1 MKPGPGYR
9 WALVGAL
16 GLTEMISW
24 GVLYYGYAIFMR
36 PMQLELHLSRT
47 QVSGAFSLGLAVSGV
62 AAVPVG
68 RWLDRHGS
76 RGLMTVGSVASAA
89 LCLAWSRVTSIAA
102 LYIVWIGLGASM
114 AAVIY
119 EPAFAAVAGWFRQD
133 RRTAFADL
141 TVLAGMAGVVFIP
154 LSAWL
159 TVTHGWRHAV
169 AFDALMLATTIPIHA
184 SMLPPP
190 PDGDA
195 SALLPTMEK
204 APAERS
210 LLRDRTL
217 QTLALSFTLS
227 YTATVAIGTHLIA
240 LLTERGHDARSSALA
255 MASVELIAL
264 PARVLFAR
272 LAARASLEKLTGLMM
287 ALQAAGI
294 CALAV
299 SHFRAAVWIYVA
311 LFGIGFGTM
320 TPARAMLLADLFPL
334 HRYGRV
340 SGYLAVFLAGSRAV
354 GPVTA
359 GALRDL
365 TGSYTA
371 VLVMLTL
378 GCAIGAM
385 ALWRL
390 GRKRALPLHE
400 KPK

>member
-1 MKPGPGYR
+1 MKRSPDYR

-102 LYIVWIGLGASM
+102 LCIVWIGLGASM
-114 AAVIY
+114 AAVLY
-119 EPAFAAVAGWFRQD
+119 EPAFAAVAGWFRHD
-133 RRTAFADL
+133 RRTAFTVL
-141 TVLAGMAGVVFIP
+141 TVLAGLAGIVFVP

-169 AFDALMLATTIPIHA
+169 AFDAFMLATTIPIHA
-184 SMLPPP
+184 SMLRPPP
-190 PDGDA
+190 LDGDA
-195 SALLPTMEK
+195 SALLATMEK
-204 APAERS
+204 APAEPS

-272 LAARASLEKLTGLMM
+272 LAAGASLEKLTGLMM

-299 SHFRAAVWIYVA
+299 SHHRAAV
-311 LFGIGFGTM
+311 
-320 TPARAMLLADLFPL
+320 
-334 HRYGRV
+334 
-340 SGYLAVFLAGSRAV
+340 
-354 GPVTA
+354 
-359 GALRDL
+359 
-365 TGSYTA
+365 
-371 VLVMLTL
+371 
-378 GCAIGAM
+378 
-385 ALWRL
+385 
-390 GRKRALPLHE
+390 
-400 KPK
+400 